1 MASPSSAPPEH
12 EQVTT
17 QEKAR
22 AHFHRR
28 CPTPACPA
36 DPTPPS
42 LPQLIEE
49 KEERLQKLLDMNR
62 AKLADMEQELLVLR
76 RDLKLT
82 SAPKK
87 AALEMLRMRIEE
99 ASERVRTARS
109 ARAAAA
115 AALTAADSRLAAE
128 EAGKAQLV
136 RDMHM
141 LIHQSTQQQMQALE
155 ALQTRMDSLVA
166 QVPGSLATAPMDAS
180 PAEAAEL
187 KAARAE
193 LEAAAVVSAGDE
205 ARQRHVALPHPGAS
219 SAREHS
225 EQRAPGPR
233 PPPTLAVT
241 LQPRAL
247 TGSSGSFSGFSV

>member
-1 MASPSSAPPEH
+1 M
-12 EQVTT
+12 TT

-22 AHFHRR
+22 AFARLLL
-28 CPTPACPA
+28 PTLPSPA

-42 LPQLIEE
+42 LTQLIEA
-49 KEERLQKLLDMNR
+49 KEEQLQKLLDMNR
-62 AKLADMEQELLVLR
+62 AKLSDMEHDLMVLR

-87 AALEMLRMRIEE
+87 AALEMLRIRIEE

-109 ARAAAA
+109 ARTAAA
-115 AALTAADSRLAAE
+115 AALDAADSRLAAE

-166 QVPGSLATAPMDAS
+166 QVPGTAPQAAAPMDAS

-187 KAARAE
+187 RAARAE

-205 ARQRHVALPHPGAS
+205 ARQRHVALPQLGAAS
-219 SAREHS
+219 SHARPHPS
-225 EQRAPGPR
+225 TR
-233 PPPTLAVT
+233 PHNPPALAVT
-241 LQPRAL
+241 SQPRAL